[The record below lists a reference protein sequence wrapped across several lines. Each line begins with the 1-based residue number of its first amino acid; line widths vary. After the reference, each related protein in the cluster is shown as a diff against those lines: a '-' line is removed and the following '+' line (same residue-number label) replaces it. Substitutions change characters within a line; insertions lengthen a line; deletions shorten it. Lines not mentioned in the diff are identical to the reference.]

1 MAGMQP
7 KVDWRQ
13 YIESNPDVRSGRPVI
28 KGTRLTVEFLLS
40 LLAAGWTEEQ
50 ILENYPSLTQDALRA
65 VFAFAAECM
74 SEETMYPLLAESSR

>member
-1 MAGMQP
+1 MAGAQP
-7 KVDWRQ
+7 KIDWRQ
-13 YIESNPDVRSGRPVI
+13 YIESNPSVRSGRPVV

-50 ILENYPSLTQDALRA
+50 ILENYPSLTRDALRA

-74 SEETMYPLLAESSR
+74 SEETMYPLLVEAS